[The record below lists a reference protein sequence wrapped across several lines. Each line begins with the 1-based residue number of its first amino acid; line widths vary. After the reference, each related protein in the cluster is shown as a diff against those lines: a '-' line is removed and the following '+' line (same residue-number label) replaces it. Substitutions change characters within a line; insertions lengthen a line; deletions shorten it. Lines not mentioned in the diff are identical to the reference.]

1 MPTFVIIIEES
12 SVADTTPETTDVS
25 LEEQIRI
32 LQERLQRAER
42 LTALGELVGTTTHE
56 FNNVLT
62 TILNW
67 ARHGLRHKDDATR
80 EKALETIISAANRGS
95 RITQTIL
102 GLARNRSGELEPT
115 DLRRLLTDTLLLL
128 EREMN
133 KYHVRV
139 EVQMDAVPPVMA
151 DGNQIQQVL
160 LNLLVNARQAM
171 PRGGRLTIRL
181 KHDPESQTVDLQVRD
196 YGTGI
201 PPEVLPRIFDPYFT
215 TKRGPDA
222 SGKGGSGLGLSACRD
237 IIEAHHGRIRVESA
251 LGKGTCFTIRLP
263 VAKQAATYAP
273 RDAGTESSPDSPD
286 EKPKLRPSGRA
297 APAPPFSRSI
307 SPTQSPRSSCGET

>member
-1 MPTFVIIIEES
+1 MANTI
-12 SVADTTPETTDVS
+12 PETPKVN
-25 LEEQIRI
+25 LEEQVRI

-42 LTALGELVGTTTHE
+42 MTALGELVGTTTHE

-95 RITQTIL
+95 KITQTIL
-102 GLARNRSGELEPT
+102 GLARNRSGDMEPT
-115 DLRRLLTDTLLLL
+115 DLGRLLMDTLLLL

-139 EVQMDAVPPVMA
+139 ETQVDSVPPVMA
-151 DGNQIQQVL
+151 NGNQIQQVL

-201 PPEVLPRIFDPYFT
+201 PPEVLPCIFDPYFT
-215 TKRGPDA
+215 TKKGPDA

-237 IIEAHHGRIRVESA
+237 IIEAHRGRIRVESA

-263 VAKQAATYAP
+263 VAQQAVVRHPDREGGSESPLDTHGETAASRP
-273 RDAGTESSPDSPD
+273 AGRS
-286 EKPKLRPSGRA
+286 
-297 APAPPFSRSI
+297 APARPFSRSAG
-307 SPTQSPRSSCGET
+307 PAESPRSSCGEA

>member
-1 MPTFVIIIEES
+1 M
-12 SVADTTPETTDVS
+12 ADTAPATPEVS
-25 LEEQIRI
+25 LEEQVRI
-32 LQERLQRAER
+32 LNERLQRAER
-42 LTALGELVGTTTHE
+42 MTALGELVSTTTHE

-67 ARHGLRHKDDATR
+67 ARHGLRHKDDTTR

-95 RITQTIL
+95 KITQTIL
-102 GLARNRSGELEPT
+102 GLARNRSGEMEPT
-115 DLRRLLTDTLLLL
+115 DLRTLLMDTLLLL

-139 EVQMDAVPPVMA
+139 EVQTESVPPVMA
-151 DGNQIQQVL
+151 NGNQIQQVL

-181 KHDPESQTVDLQVRD
+181 RHDPESQTVDLQVRD

-215 TKRGPDA
+215 TKKGPDA

-263 VAKQAATYAP
+263 VAKQPLPTPPHDNAV
-273 RDAGTESSPDSPD
+273 TESAPESAG
-286 EKPKLRPSGRA
+286 EMPKCRAGGRA
-297 APAPPFSRSI
+297 TPAAPFSRSI
-307 SPTQSPRSSCGET
+307 VSPETPRSHCGGT

>member
-1 MPTFVIIIEES
+1 MANTI
-12 SVADTTPETTDVS
+12 PEKPEVS
-25 LEEQIRI
+25 PEEQIRI

-42 LTALGELVGTTTHE
+42 MTALGELVGTTTHE

-95 RITQTIL
+95 KITQTIL
-102 GLARNRSGELEPT
+102 GLARNRSGDMEPT
-115 DLRRLLTDTLLLL
+115 DLRRLLMDTLLLL

-139 EVQMDAVPPVMA
+139 EVQVDSVPPVMA
-151 DGNQIQQVL
+151 NGNQIQQVL

-215 TKRGPDA
+215 TKKGPDA

-237 IIEAHHGRIRVESA
+237 IIEAHRGRIRVESA
-251 LGKGTCFTIRLP
+251 VGKGTCFTIRLP
-263 VAKQAATYAP
+263 AVQQPAVTP
-273 RDAGTESSPDSPD
+273 PHHDGGSET
-286 EKPKLRPSGRA
+286 PSGFCGESA
-297 APAPPFSRSI
+297 APQLVGRAVPARPFSHSTG
-307 SPTQSPRSSCGET
+307 PVESPRSPSGQN

>member
-1 MPTFVIIIEES
+1 MANTIPE
-12 SVADTTPETTDVS
+12 TPEVN
-25 LEEQIRI
+25 LEEQVRI

-42 LTALGELVGTTTHE
+42 MTALGELVGTTTHE

-95 RITQTIL
+95 KITQTIL
-102 GLARNRSGELEPT
+102 GLARNRSANMEPT
-115 DLRRLLTDTLLLL
+115 DLRRLLMDTLLLL

-139 EVQMDAVPPVMA
+139 ETQVDSVPPVMA
-151 DGNQIQQVL
+151 NGNQIQQVL

-181 KHDPESQTVDLQVRD
+181 KHDPESQSVDLQVRD

-201 PPEVLPRIFDPYFT
+201 SPEVLPRIFDPYFT
-215 TKRGPDA
+215 TKKGPDA

-237 IIEAHHGRIRVESA
+237 IIEAHRGRIRVESA

-263 VAKQAATYAP
+263 VAQQAVVRHP
-273 RDAGTESSPDSPD
+273 DREGGCESPLDTHGENAASQPV
-286 EKPKLRPSGRA
+286 GRS
-297 APAPPFSRSI
+297 APARPFSRSTG
-307 SPTQSPRSSCGET
+307 PAESPRSSCGET